1 MRGSRGWRV
10 AAVAWAAAIVVFGVL
25 PTQGVVHAV
34 AEGRGGDELLTSA
47 GHFAAYVILA
57 FVLAVALDNWRLS
70 RRAVVGAAALA
81 VSLGVAIELVQ
92 APLPYRD
99 CQLRDALVNAAGAAL
114 GLAVFSVAARA
125 RARRPRGRRG

>member
-25 PTQGVVHAV
+25 PTQGAVHVIAK
-34 AEGRGGDELLTSA
+34 GLDDLLTSA
-47 GHFAAYVILA
+47 GHFASYAVLA
-57 FVLAVALDNWRLS
+57 FVLAVARDDWRVS
-70 RRAVVGAAALA
+70 RRAVLGAAAVA

-99 CQLRDALVNAAGAAL
+99 CQVGDALVDVAGAAL
-114 GLAVFSVAARA
+114 GLAVFSAVARE
-125 RARRPRGRRG
+125 RGRRPRSRRG

>member
-25 PTQGVVHAV
+25 PTQGAVHVIAK
-34 AEGRGGDELLTSA
+34 GLDDLLTSA
-47 GHFAAYVILA
+47 GHFASYAVLA
-57 FVLAVALDNWRLS
+57 FVLAVARDDWRVS
-70 RRAVVGAAALA
+70 RRAVLGAAAVA

-99 CQLRDALVNAAGAAL
+99 CQVGDALVDVAGAAL
-114 GLAVFSVAARA
+114 GLVVFSAVARA
-125 RARRPRGRRG
+125 RERRPRWHRG

>member
-25 PTQGVVHAV
+25 PTQEVVHAV

-57 FVLAVALDNWRLS
+57 FVLAVALDDWRLS
-70 RRAVVGAAALA
+70 RRAVLGAAALA

-99 CQLRDALVNAAGAAL
+99 CQLADALVNAAGAAL
-114 GLAVFSVAARA
+114 GLGFFSAAARA

>member
-25 PTQGVVHAV
+25 PTQGAVHVIAK
-34 AEGRGGDELLTSA
+34 GLDDLLTSA
-47 GHFAAYVILA
+47 GHFASYAVLA
-57 FVLAVALDNWRLS
+57 FVLAVARDDWRVS
-70 RRAVVGAAALA
+70 RHAVLGAAAVA

-99 CQLRDALVNAAGAAL
+99 CQVGDALVDVAGAAL
-114 GLAVFSVAARA
+114 GLVVFSAVARA
-125 RARRPRGRRG
+125 RERRPRWHRG

>member
-57 FVLAVALDNWRLS
+57 FVLAVALDDWRLS